1 MERRPVPDARAFLPD
16 LAPCGI
22 LSTQLQRFAAFGS
35 RYAAMSLLLRAN
47 LILGISCVLIAAA
60 AGYACHSM
68 LEANAE
74 REMMGEAGLMLD
86 SAVAMRAYTSAEIG
100 PLLDER
106 LKNEFLP
113 QSVPFY
119 VATQNF
125 LKLHEKY
132 PQYAYKEATLNP
144 TNPRDRATDWEA
156 DLVQRFRNDASM
168 HELSGMRD
176 TPMGPSLYM
185 ARPIR
190 VEAECLGC
198 HSTPSVAPATMI
210 ARYGA
215 NNGFDWQPKEIV
227 GAQVVSVPFARTADN
242 VAKSFGGFMSVIVC
256 TTLSLW
262 LIANIFLY
270 VQFIRPLRR
279 IARVADTLS
288 LGQSS
293 AEEFP
298 RRGAR
303 EITALGAS
311 FERMRKSLGKAL
323 KLLET

>member
-1 MERRPVPDARAFLPD
+1 
-16 LAPCGI
+16 
-22 LSTQLQRFAAFGS
+22 
-35 RYAAMSLLLRAN
+35 MSLLLRVN
-47 LILGISCVLIAAA
+47 LILGISCALIAAA
-60 AGYACHSM
+60 AGDVCHSM

-74 REMMGEAGLMLD
+74 RELLVEAGLMLD

-100 PLLDER
+100 PLLEAR
-106 LKNEFLP
+106 LKTEFLP

-119 VATQNF
+119 AATQNF

-156 DLVQRFRNDASM
+156 DLVQRFRSDATV

-190 VEAECLGC
+190 VEAGCLGC

-210 ARYGA
+210 ARYGT
-215 NNGFDWQPKEIV
+215 NNGFDWQPNEIV
-227 GAQVVSVPFARTADN
+227 GAQVVSVPFARASDN

-256 TTLSLW
+256 ATLSLW
-262 LIANIFLY
+262 LIVNAVLY
-270 VQFIRPLRR
+270 VQFIRPVRR
-279 IARVADTLS
+279 IARLADTLS
-288 LGQSS
+288 LGRDSK
-293 AEEFP
+293 EEFP
-298 RRGAR
+298 QRGAR
-303 EITALGAS
+303 EITALGAC
-311 FERMRKSLGKAL
+311 FERMRKSLDKAL

>member
-1 MERRPVPDARAFLPD
+1 
-16 LAPCGI
+16 
-22 LSTQLQRFAAFGS
+22 
-35 RYAAMSLLLRAN
+35 MSLLLRWN
-47 LILGISCVLIAAA
+47 LILGISSACIAAA

-74 REMMGEAGLMLD
+74 RELLAEAGLMLD

-100 PLLDER
+100 PLLDAR
-106 LKNEFLP
+106 LKTEFLP

-119 VATQNF
+119 AATQNF

-156 DLVQRFRNDASM
+156 DLVQRFRNDATM
-168 HELSGMRD
+168 HELSGRRD

-185 ARPIR
+185 ARPIL

-210 ARYGA
+210 ARYGM

-227 GAQVVSVPFARTADN
+227 GAQVVSVPFARAADN
-242 VAKSFGGFMSVIVC
+242 VAKSFGGFMSVIVFA
-256 TTLSLW
+256 TLSLW
-262 LIANIFLY
+262 LIANAVLY
-270 VQFIRPLRR
+270 VQFIRPVRR
-279 IARVADTLS
+279 IARVADSLS
-288 LGQSS
+288 LGRDT

-303 EITALGAS
+303 EITALGAC
-311 FERMRKSLGKAL
+311 FERMRKSLDKAL

>member
-1 MERRPVPDARAFLPD
+1 
-16 LAPCGI
+16 
-22 LSTQLQRFAAFGS
+22 
-35 RYAAMSLLLRAN
+35 MSLLLRAN
-47 LILGISCVLIAAA
+47 LILGISCALIAVT
-60 AGYACHSM
+60 AGYVCHSM
-68 LEANAE
+68 LEANAG
-74 REMMGEAGLMLD
+74 RELLAQASLMLD

-100 PLLDER
+100 PLLDAR
-106 LKNEFLP
+106 LKSEFLP

-119 VATQNF
+119 AATQNF

-156 DLVQRFRNDASM
+156 DLVQRFRNDATV

-190 VEAECLGC
+190 VEAECLEC
-198 HSTPSVAPATMI
+198 HSTPAAAPATMI
-210 ARYGA
+210 ARYGT
-215 NNGFDWQPKEIV
+215 NNDFDWQVNEIV
-227 GAQVVSVPFARTADN
+227 GAQVVSVPFARAADN
-242 VAKSFGGFMSVIVC
+242 VAESFGRFMTVIVC
-256 TTLSLW
+256 ATLSLW
-262 LIANIFLY
+262 LIANAVLY
-270 VQFIRPLRR
+270 VQVIRPVRR
-279 IARVADTLS
+279 IARLADTLS
-288 LGQSS
+288 LGRDS

-303 EITALGAS
+303 EITALGAC
-311 FERMRKSLGKAL
+311 FQRMRKSLEKAL